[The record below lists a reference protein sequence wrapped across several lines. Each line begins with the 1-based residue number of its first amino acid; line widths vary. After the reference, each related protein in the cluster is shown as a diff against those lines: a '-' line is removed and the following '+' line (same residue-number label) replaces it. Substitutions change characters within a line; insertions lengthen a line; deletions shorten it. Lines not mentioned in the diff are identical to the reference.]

1 LFENEIEVF
10 LKDKMCIDV
19 KNLYEKISSFSSSE
33 QCVIYNFIKKCITQ
47 INSMQNNINA
57 NTLDFHEHP
66 IVKEI
71 TNFYNNLIDN
81 IKEDEAKIVLD
92 SIRQAFSHFAVGG
105 LLQLYERQ
113 ENEVWYP
120 KILLTEVLIPND
132 ISLLPDYVEIYRGC
146 DISEFNLKEFNQA
159 WTTKQNIASDF
170 AFKHYSNQKWFKSE
184 NRVILKAT
192 INKNDIFYAKKSG
205 EYEVVVDSGK
215 LINVE
220 IFKMNPKISVVMSV
234 YNGQDY
240 LDEAIESILNQTYKD
255 FEFIIINDGS
265 IDNSLEIIKKYQN
278 LDERIVLISRENK
291 GLVASLN
298 EGIEKAKGKYI
309 ARMDADDICLSTRF
323 EEQIEYMKKNN
334 LDLCGSWIET
344 FNEKNILNIWE
355 CPETHRDIEFRS
367 FFMCSFAHP
376 SVMIKKIV
384 FDKLKY
390 ENETAEDYRLWCDIL
405 ANGYKVGNIQKVLLK
420 YRLHNNQLTQTK
432 SKELMKSAN
441 NIRLSFSK
449 KINSKIS
456 TTIENYIDVQ
466 NNCTISKFDNLI
478 KDIFNYAN
486 QNNISKK
493 KLDFVLKVFYNNSSP
508 KTPFIYYKYFK
519 NTKNSDK
526 KFKEEMNMF
535 LKSFVIFSR
544 DSKIYQFLKKL
555 KNKGIQ

>member
-1 LFENEIEVF
+1 MLENEIEVF

-170 AFKHYSNQKWFKSE
+170 AFKHYSNQKWFKFE

-240 LDEAIESILNQTYKD
+240 LDEAIQSILKQTYKD

-265 IDNSLEIIKKYQN
+265 IDKSLEIIEKYKQQ
-278 LDERIVLISRENK
+278 DERIVLISRENK
-291 GLVASLN
+291 GLIASLN
-298 EGIEKAKGKYI
+298 EGIEKARGKYI
-309 ARMDADDICLSTRF
+309 ARMDADDISLPNRF
-323 EEQIEYMKKNN
+323 EEQLKIMENDKEIVGCGNN
-334 LDLCGSWIET
+334 GTKQNLW
-344 FNEKNILNIWE
+344 
-355 CPETHRDIEFRS
+355 R
-367 FFMCSFAHP
+367 
-376 SVMIKKIV
+376 
-384 FDKLKY
+384 
-390 ENETAEDYRLWCDIL
+390 NETIPNKGGKKYYYMNNNWCDSHGQEYLDKIL
-405 ANGYKVGNIQKVLLK
+405 
-420 YRLHNNQLTQTK
+420 
-432 SKELMKSAN
+432 E
-441 NIRLSFSK
+441 
-449 KINSKIS
+449 
-456 TTIENYIDVQ
+456 
-466 NNCTISKFDNLI
+466 
-478 KDIFNYAN
+478 
-486 QNNISKK
+486 
-493 KLDFVLKVFYNNSSP
+493 VLK
-508 KTPFIYYKYFK
+508 
-519 NTKNSDK
+519 
-526 KFKEEMNMF
+526 
-535 LKSFVIFSR
+535 
-544 DSKIYQFLKKL
+544 
-555 KNKGIQ
+555 

>member
-1 LFENEIEVF
+1 MLENEIEVF

-33 QCVIYNFIKKCITQ
+33 QCVIYNFIKCITQ

-170 AFKHYSNQKWFKSE
+170 AFKHYSNQKWFKFE

-240 LDEAIESILNQTYKD
+240 LDEAIQSILNQTYKD

-265 IDNSLEIIKKYQN
+265 TDKSLEIIEKYKQQ
-278 LDERIVLISRENK
+278 DERIVLISRENK
-291 GLVASLN
+291 GLIASLN
-298 EGIEKAKGKYI
+298 EGIEKARGKYI
-309 ARMDADDICLSTRF
+309 ARMDADDISLSNRF
-323 EEQIEYMKKNN
+323 EEQLKFMKDNK
-334 LDLCGSWIET
+334 LDMCGSWVET
-344 FNEKNILNIWE
+344 FDKKNILNIWE
-355 CPETHRDIEFRS
+355 YPEVHCDIQFRS

-376 SVMIKKIV
+376 SVIIKKNI
-384 FDKLKY
+384 FDELKY

-405 ANGYKVGNIQKVLLK
+405 TNKHKVGNIQKVLLK
-420 YRLHNNQLTQTK
+420 YRLHEKQLTQTK
-432 SKELMKSAN
+432 SKELINSAN
-441 NIRLSFSK
+441 NIGFNFSK
-449 KINSKIS
+449 KISSNINVIVEK
-456 TTIENYIDVQ
+456 YIDIQ
-466 NNCTISKFDNLI
+466 NNCSSLKFENLI
-478 KDIFNYAN
+478 KDILMYSR

-493 KLDFVLKVFYNNSSP
+493 NLDYILKVIYNN
-508 KTPFIYYKYFK
+508 
-519 NTKNSDK
+519 
-526 KFKEEMNMF
+526 
-535 LKSFVIFSR
+535 
-544 DSKIYQFLKKL
+544 
-555 KNKGIQ
+555 